1 MPAGSFLLYFKEGG
15 EVGSRPHGS
24 GASRGCLGARTGSPQ
39 ALLYALWKAAWICGV
54 IRAAGLPAK
63 LTSAQQ
69 NRAPGV

>member
-24 GASRGCLGARTGSPQ
+24 GASHGCLGARTGSPR
-39 ALLYALWKAAWICGV
+39 ALLHALWKAAWICGV
-54 IRAAGLPAK
+54 IGAADLPAK
-63 LTSAQQ
+63 LTSALQ